1 MQQLTVLEDRLQQWS
16 VPNDVREAVRSA
28 VGVVVGEGAWL
39 VDDANDEL
47 VTLAVRGQPAAIYL
61 SPSRVS
67 AALAPTDADRAHR
80 ADSAIGLDMESETT
94 WVVHCRY
101 GRLDP
106 SRLSSVTALMIKAL
120 RRYAPTPEPRQV
132 VKQSRRRAPS
142 NAGSTV
148 GDRRVTSTR
157 AGSSPARE
165 EDRRRAADAAIPRC
179 PVPGCNLPMVGG
191 SCGFHD

>member
-148 GDRRVTSTR
+148 GDRRGHVHPGWLESR
-157 AGSSPARE
+157 PRGGSPSG
-165 EDRRRAADAAIPRC
+165 RRRRDPALSGPWLQPAHGRWLLR
-179 PVPGCNLPMVGG
+179 LP
-191 SCGFHD
+191 

>member
-1 MQQLTVLEDRLQQWS
+1 MEQLTVLEDRLQQWS

-28 VGVVVGEGAWL
+28 VGVVVGEGARL
-39 VDDANDEL
+39 VDDATDDL
-47 VTLAVRGQPAAIYL
+47 LTLAVQGQPAAVYL
-61 SPSRVS
+61 SPSRIS

-94 WVVHCRY
+94 WIVHCRY

-106 SRLSSVTALMIKAL
+106 SRLNSVTALMIKAL
-120 RRYAPTPEPRQV
+120 RRYAPQPEPRQV
-132 VKQSRRRAPS
+132 VKQPRRRAPS
-142 NAGSTV
+142 KAASV
-148 GDRRVTSTR
+148 AGDRKGTSTR
-157 AGSSPARE
+157 AGASPARE

>member
-1 MQQLTVLEDRLQQWS
+1 MEQLTVLEDRFQQWS
-16 VPNDVREAVRSA
+16 VPSDVRDAVRRA
-28 VGVVVGEGAWL
+28 VGVVAGEGARL
-39 VDDANDEL
+39 VDDANDDR
-47 VTLAVRGQPAAIYL
+47 VTLAVRGQPAAVYL

-67 AALAPTDADRAHR
+67 AALTPTDADRAHR

-106 SRLSSVTALMIKAL
+106 SRLNSVTALMIKAL
-120 RRYAPTPEPRQV
+120 RRYAPKPEPRQV
-132 VKQSRRRAPS
+132 VKQPRRRAPS
-142 NAGSTV
+142 KTASAV
-148 GDRRVTSTR
+148 GERKSSSTR
-157 AGSSPARE
+157 STPSPARE
-165 EDRRRAADAAIPRC
+165 EDRRRIADAAIPRC

>member
-1 MQQLTVLEDRLQQWS
+1 MEQLTVLEDRLQQWS

-28 VGVVVGEGAWL
+28 VGVVVGEGARL
-39 VDDANDEL
+39 VDDATDDL
-47 VTLAVRGQPAAIYL
+47 LTLAVQGQPAAVYL
-61 SPSRVS
+61 SPSRIS

-94 WVVHCRY
+94 WIVHCRY

-106 SRLSSVTALMIKAL
+106 SRLNSVTALMIKAL
-120 RRYAPTPEPRQV
+120 RRYAPKPEPRQV
-132 VKQSRRRAPS
+132 VKQPRRRAPS
-142 NAGSTV
+142 KAASV
-148 GDRRVTSTR
+148 AGDRKGTSTR
-157 AGSSPARE
+157 AGASPARE

-191 SCGFHD
+191 SCGIHD